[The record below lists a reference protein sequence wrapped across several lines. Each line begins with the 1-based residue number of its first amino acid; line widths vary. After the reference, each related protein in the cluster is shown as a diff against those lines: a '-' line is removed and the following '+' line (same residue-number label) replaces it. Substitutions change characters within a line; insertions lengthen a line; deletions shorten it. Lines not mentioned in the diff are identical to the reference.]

1 MKKEKTRKI
10 IYSLMAGSE
19 KDIEDA
25 IYLWDIFQE
34 SVNKKLMNRFMNELK
49 VSGEQYGIKIR

>member
-1 MKKEKTRKI
+1 
-10 IYSLMAGSE
+10 MAGSE